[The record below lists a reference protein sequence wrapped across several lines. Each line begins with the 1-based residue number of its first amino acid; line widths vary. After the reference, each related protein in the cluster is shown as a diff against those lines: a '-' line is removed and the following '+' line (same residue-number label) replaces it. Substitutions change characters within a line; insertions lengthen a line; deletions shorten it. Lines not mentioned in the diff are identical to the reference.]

1 MKTGEL
7 IRKYRKKKQL
17 TMKQLGEKI
26 DVSEQAISQYERG
39 LRNVNLETLIKIAEA
54 LEIPLFLLTKKE
66 LDIPGIGK
74 INPNYDL
81 IEEEYF
87 PQDLVKH
94 YEKIIDHERKIH
106 AEYISS
112 LILTLKRDVKVLQQR
127 IYENEE
133 YLKILIS
140 DTNYTLD
147 NFLKKIEDEENKAQ
161 EYLNITIN
169 NPKKLDD
176 VEKKLIDKFGV
187 GKGMH
192 NRKKPDLK
200 QTDK

>member
-87 PQDLVKH
+87 PQDLVKY

-106 AEYISS
+106 AEYIAS

-200 QTDK
+200 QADK

>member
-106 AEYISS
+106 AEYIAS

-147 NFLKKIEDEENKAQ
+147 NFLKKIIPN
-161 EYLNITIN
+161 
-169 NPKKLDD
+169 
-176 VEKKLIDKFGV
+176 
-187 GKGMH
+187 
-192 NRKKPDLK
+192 
-200 QTDK
+200 

>member
-39 LRNVNLETLIKIAEA
+39 LNVNLETLIKIAEA

-106 AEYISS
+106 AEYIAS

-187 GKGMH
+187 GKDMH

>member
-127 IYENEE
+127 IYESEE

>member
-1 MKTGEL
+1 M
-7 IRKYRKKKQL
+7 
-17 TMKQLGEKI
+17 
-26 DVSEQAISQYERG
+26 
-39 LRNVNLETLIKIAEA
+39 
-54 LEIPLFLLTKKE
+54 
-66 LDIPGIGK
+66 
-74 INPNYDL
+74 
-81 IEEEYF
+81 
-87 PQDLVKH
+87 
-94 YEKIIDHERKIH
+94 
-106 AEYISS
+106 
-112 LILTLKRDVKVLQQR
+112 QQR

>member
-87 PQDLVKH
+87 PQDLVKY

-106 AEYISS
+106 AEYIAS

-127 IYENEE
+127 IYESEE

-147 NFLKKIEDEENKAQ
+147 NFLKKIEKNFSLWYNTNNK
-161 EYLNITIN
+161 I
-169 NPKKLDD
+169 
-176 VEKKLIDKFGV
+176 
-187 GKGMH
+187 
-192 NRKKPDLK
+192 
-200 QTDK
+200 

>member
-192 NRKKPDLK
+192 NRKKPDVK
-200 QTDK
+200 QSDK

>member
-106 AEYISS
+106 AEYIAS

-133 YLKILIS
+133 YLKILS

>member
-106 AEYISS
+106 AEYIAR

>member
-94 YEKIIDHERKIH
+94 YEKISDHERKIH
-106 AEYISS
+106 AEYIAS